1 MRPLLVGRPIWEPTA
16 FQRAPSKW
24 ATSLSVAT
32 HSVPFGVSANC
43 HGVPVGSPSTR
54 LNPCQC
60 PSLRSA
66 TPPNVNPTHNP
77 PSRGGKA
84 EFRLNDESLGS
95 WGSSMRSNAI
105 PSNRNNPLGPAIH
118 RYPSLVC
125 ARATAPPKGAP
136 WLGPQAVWCSSLIVR
151 SGLSAAAQ
159 TLQRKAAIA
168 SQPLLQSANT
178 SGQPPIYQ
186 CGPGL
191 PRPVLAGGSP
201 STTWTM
207 GPLVWGYKDSCITS
221 SVAPG
226 VSMLL
231 TCA

>member
-1 MRPLLVGRPIWEPTA
+1 MRPLLVGRPMWEPTA

-43 HGVPVGSPSTR
+43 HGVPVGSPSAR
-54 LNPCQC
+54 LNTCQC

-77 PSRGGKA
+77 PSRGAKA

-118 RYPSLVC
+118 RYPSFVW

-136 WLGPQAVWCSSLIVR
+136 WLGPQAVWCSSLRVR

-159 TLQRKAAIA
+159 PHQSSGAIA
-168 SQPLLQSANT
+168 SHHFCRRTRSL
-178 SGQPPIYQ
+178 
-186 CGPGL
+186 
-191 PRPVLAGGSP
+191 
-201 STTWTM
+201 
-207 GPLVWGYKDSCITS
+207 
-221 SVAPG
+221 
-226 VSMLL
+226 
-231 TCA
+231 